1 MSLNTLPMPGSSP
14 PPLYSSPEPAPQ
26 ALEESPP
33 SPASNDYIL
42 APHESESTDLV
53 AKTSHF
59 LYKRDQA
66 LAYPKVQGLVRVNS
80 QTLVRLIQTLKLQG
94 IRTSM
99 DTKGI
104 ASISF
109 SCRQKAKASEPL
121 NDHSAGNNE
130 AAVFYPIG
138 TSTVHDLL
146 FLRGSGTPDISRE
159 LTVFQ
164 SGPEQTPTSD
174 WLVVSEGAA
183 PGVYSSQTLKSYSVP
198 DFAVKTVKVEEGRL
212 RNALYCYKEKAFRH
226 HLYVRDPL
234 TVGRHFRIGAT
245 LGPMGTG
252 HDPSSSDDPFN
263 RPTSLLSRKENMRRN
278 CNGIRGLLGVM
289 VIAFS
294 DRGIQNS
301 KKSAFDSLPLSQR
314 QHPGIAQLQTMARVA
329 AEITPS
335 VMRSLLVM
343 LGSARMTTDFVAPA
357 EDVLETIT
365 FYCDEQ
371 WDESD
376 LRVDR
381 LVESASSDS
390 ALGGPFPLDIHF
402 SYIGSSSDDGQ
413 IRMSVQNLRPFMPPP
428 EPLAPSSA
436 VIPRRAW
443 HTKSCVYHGWRSIAA
458 LVKATNSAWSHW
470 ITEKDAIERFI
481 LLCYSSELV
490 VLRNNSGRHLFLG
503 YDINDEEAWKA
514 RKEKTVVLME

>member
-1 MSLNTLPMPGSSP
+1 MPGSSLVS
-14 PPLYSSPEPAPQ
+14 LYSSPEPALS
-26 ALEESPP
+26 ALDESPP
-33 SPASNDYIL
+33 SPALNDYIL

-53 AKTSHF
+53 ARTSYF
-59 LYKRDQA
+59 LYKRDQV
-66 LAYPKVQGLVRVNS
+66 LASPKVQGLVQVNS
-80 QTLVRLIQTLKLQG
+80 QTLIRLIQTLKLQG

-109 SCRQKAKASEPL
+109 SCRQNSKASGPL
-121 NDHSAGNNE
+121 DPSACNNG
-130 AAVFYPIG
+130 ATVFYPIG

-146 FLRGSGTPDISRE
+146 FLSGSGTPDISRE
-159 LTVFQ
+159 LTAFQ
-164 SGPEQTPTSD
+164 SGPEQTPISD

-183 PGVYSSQTLKSYSVP
+183 PGVYSSQTLKSYSIP
-198 DFAVKTVKVEEGRL
+198 DFAIKTVKVEEGRL

-226 HLYVRDPL
+226 HLYVNDPL
-234 TVGRHFRIGAT
+234 VEI
-245 LGPMGTG
+245 LGW
-252 HDPSSSDDPFN
+252 N
-263 RPTSLLSRKENMRRN
+263 Y
-278 CNGIRGLLGVM
+278 NGIRGRFDSRASRRDG
-289 VIAFS
+289 
-294 DRGIQNS
+294 NS
-301 KKSAFDSLPLSQR
+301 LFGPAVSKILKMFAFDSLLLPR
-314 QHPGIAQLQTMARVA
+314 RHHPGIVQLQTMARVA

-335 VMRSLLVM
+335 AMRSLLVM

-357 EDVLETIT
+357 EDVLGQFLFDSFSSESAEPKMAETVT

-381 LVESASSDS
+381 LVESALSDS
-390 ALGGPFPLDIHF
+390 AFSGPVPLDIHF
-402 SYIGSSSDDGQ
+402 SYIGSSSDEGQ
-413 IRMSVQNLRPFMPPP
+413 IRMSVQNVRPFTPPP

-436 VIPRRAW
+436 VILRRDW
-443 HTKSCVYHGWRSIAA
+443 HAKSCQRNWYVVERGSSTGVYHGWRSIAP

-470 ITEKDAIERFI
+470 TTEEDAIERFI

-490 VLRNNSGRHLFLG
+490 VLRNSGAQYLFLG

-514 RKEKTVVLME
+514 TKEKTVVLME